1 MFPADLADDRRQN
14 PKQQNSIS
22 LKQPV
27 FLCVMEVCHNS
38 ILGFTNLQFISMLFS
53 QAKNKPYLPWKQG
66 GKYGFS
72 IIIVSNYNILE
83 GEF

>member
-1 MFPADLADDRRQN
+1 MRLNWLTKANILL
-14 PKQQNSIS
+14 KSIMG
-22 LKQPV
+22 
-27 FLCVMEVCHNS
+27 LCQNS
-38 ILGFTNLQFISMLFS
+38 ILGFTNLQFISKLFS